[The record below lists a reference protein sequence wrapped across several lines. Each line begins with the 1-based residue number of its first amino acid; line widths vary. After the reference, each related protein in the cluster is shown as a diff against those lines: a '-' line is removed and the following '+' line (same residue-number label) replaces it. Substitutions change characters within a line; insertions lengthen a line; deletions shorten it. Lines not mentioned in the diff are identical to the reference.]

1 MSIALESS
9 FISDPL
15 IKKDQI
21 EARDY
26 QLSLS
31 EIAKKESTLIVLP
44 TGLGKTVIALLVIVD
59 RLHRYMNEKV
69 LFLSPTKPLVEQHA
83 SFLKSALTLPAE
95 EIFVATGDIPPESR
109 AKLWRDAKIIVATP
123 QVIENDLL
131 TRRIDLR
138 DVSLIIF
145 DECHRAHGNYAYVYI
160 AERYREEG
168 RNRLVLGITA
178 SPGSSVTK
186 IQEVCENLGIER
198 VEIRREDDPEILP
211 YIFRRDIEWVK
222 VDVPHEI
229 KQLKQILEELFLD
242 RVRKLGELG
251 FHLYRGKK
259 TSTKELLDLQAK
271 IQARLREQQHT
282 RFYKAASLVAEL
294 LKIRHAIDLVET
306 QGINAVRKYFRRL
319 LNEANSKNATK
330 ASKRLIRDPIFI
342 RALNMAEEIELEHP
356 KLKRLLSIVER
367 EIQRRPESRIIIFT
381 NFRDSAEMV
390 RSALSEIEGVKP
402 LRFIGQASKG
412 EDKGLT
418 QKKQVELIEKFKE
431 GVYNVMVATSVAEEG
446 LDIPMADLVIFYEP
460 IPSEIRNIQRRG
472 RTGRRRAGRIIIL
485 ITKETKDEAYYWISK
500 QKERMMEKG
509 MNAIKRKEVEFQ
521 DQQVEEEKSTR
532 TSEKDDPIIY
542 VDNRESRSKVV
553 KSLEKIGCDLKFKN
567 IDVGDYVVSE
577 RVCIERKSVEDF
589 VSSLTD
595 GERNLFEQLKNL
607 RREYERPILII
618 EGDGLYTDRVSENV
632 VKGALI
638 SIAVDFAIPI
648 LYTSNGE
655 DTAEIIRKIAK
666 REQDGLRRPFSPH
679 SKKSSRNLREEQE
692 YVISSISNIGPV
704 SARNLLKHFGSVQN
718 VINAPEDELV
728 RVERIGDVTAK
739 KIREVVGGAYEEC
752 VNPPSKES
760 H

>member
-1 MSIALESS
+1 MSTALESS

-109 AKLWRDAKIIVATP
+109 AKLWRDSKIIVATP

-160 AERYREEG
+160 AERYMEEG
-168 RNRLVLGITA
+168 KNRLVLGITA

-282 RFYKAASLVAEL
+282 RFYKAASLEAEL

-500 QKERMMEKG
+500 QKERMKEKG

-532 TSEKDDPIIY
+532 TSEKDDPIVY

-655 DTAEIIRKIAK
+655 DTAETIRKIAK

-752 VNPPSKES
+752 ANPPSKES